1 MKFLINVAG
10 GRHNVGANFL
20 VKQDVEKYRM
30 LTVIKSI
37 PPREVNLSN
46 ISNRLE
52 FTYQKT
58 YNIFQA
64 LLEDLADVAPDI
76 DASDTK
82 IESID
87 FSKVSIDT
95 YRLYLVKNSIVF
107 QAFNYGLLNV
117 NPSFESFSNEHFTSK
132 STLNRRMA
140 KFRAFLKN
148 FGLKISN
155 STLEIKGNEKNIRWM
170 AYYVYWYTYHGQ
182 EWPFE
187 LVQEKMIDEIIDKA
201 HVTFDN
207 PIVHFQL
214 KYFLA
219 ISRIRLIKHN
229 YIDELPYYKDVF
241 GDQNLANDIL
251 DSDDYPIVPSGSLHN
266 ENKLINLF
274 RNTAFQP
281 SDKAFE
287 QPINANARINPKFY
301 ALVYHFIDFLKE
313 HYHDDMSVYH
323 DQKTLKHI
331 MTYVTR
337 DIVFYYIMAPYS
349 VMHLDTMFD
358 NHDERAYTD
367 LYKDIYTFFS
377 NIDENE
383 FPGIYNASELIS
395 RDLYQVL
402 PSYISTIRQEDIIRV
417 KVLIDPGNQA
427 AEVVLRNIRN
437 LEFVEVVP
445 SSAYEN
451 VDVLI
456 TSLDILPLDIEKKKY
471 PSNLK
476 VISWDISSTRPD
488 YIWLLI
494 QLNQVY
500 VRKLKNKI
508 ESNKEQEAL

>member
-1 MKFLINVAG
+1 
-10 GRHNVGANFL
+10 
-20 VKQDVEKYRM
+20 
-30 LTVIKSI
+30 
-37 PPREVNLSN
+37 
-46 ISNRLE
+46 
-52 FTYQKT
+52 
-58 YNIFQA
+58 
-64 LLEDLADVAPDI
+64 
-76 DASDTK
+76 
-82 IESID
+82 
-87 FSKVSIDT
+87 
-95 YRLYLVKNSIVF
+95 
-107 QAFNYGLLNV
+107 
-117 NPSFESFSNEHFTSK
+117 
-132 STLNRRMA
+132 
-140 KFRAFLKN
+140 
-148 FGLKISN
+148 
-155 STLEIKGNEKNIRWM
+155 M

-281 SDKAFE
+281 SDRAFE
-287 QPINANARINPKFY
+287 QPINATARINPKFY
-301 ALVYHFIDFLKE
+301 ALVYHSIDFLKE

-358 NHDERAYTD
+358 NYDERAYTD

-383 FPGIYNASELIS
+383 FPGIYIASELIS

-402 PSYISTIRQEDIIRV
+402 PSYISTVRQEDIIRV

-500 VRKLKNKI
+500 VRKLKSKI

>member
-1 MKFLINVAG
+1 MLEQI
-10 GRHNVGANFL
+10 FL

-30 LTVIKSI
+30 LTVIKSL

-46 ISNRLE
+46 ISSRLQ

-64 LLEDLADVAPDI
+64 LLEDFADVAPDI
-76 DASDTK
+76 DPSDTK

-87 FSKVSIDT
+87 FSKISIDT
-95 YRLYLVKNSIVF
+95 YRLYLVKNSVVF
-107 QAFNYGLLNV
+107 QAFNYGLTSA

-132 STLNRRMA
+132 STLNRRMS

-170 AYYVYWYTYHGQ
+170 AYYVYWYTYHAQ
-182 EWPFE
+182 EWPFS
-187 LVQEKMIDEIIDKA
+187 LIQENSIDQIIAKA
-201 HVTFDN
+201 GITFDN

-219 ISRIRLIKHN
+219 ISRIRLIKRN
-229 YIDELPYYKDVF
+229 YIEDLPYYSDVF
-241 GDQNLANDIL
+241 DNQQLGEDIVTH
-251 DSDDYPIVPSGSLHN
+251 DDYPIVPLDALHN
-266 ENKLINLF
+266 KNKLINLF
-274 RNTAFQP
+274 RKTAFQP
-281 SDKAFE
+281 SDTAFE
-287 QPINANARINPKFY
+287 QPINADARINPKFY

-313 HYHDDMSVYH
+313 HYHDDMTVYH
-323 DQKTLKHI
+323 NQKTLKHI

-349 VMHLDTMFD
+349 LMHLDTMYAEG
-358 NHDERAYTD
+358 NEQSYTD
-367 LYKDIYTFFS
+367 LYKDVYTFFS
-377 NIDENE
+377 NIDQNE
-383 FPGIYNASELIS
+383 FPGIYNAAELIS
-395 RDLYQVL
+395 KDLYQIL
-402 PSYISTIRQEDIIRV
+402 PSYISTIREEDFIRV

-427 AEVVLRNIRN
+427 AEVVLRTVRN

-445 SSAYEN
+445 SDVYDN

-456 TSLDILPLDIEKKKY
+456 TSLDVLPLDIERKKY
-471 PSNLK
+471 PENLK

-494 QLNQVY
+494 QLNQIY
-500 VRKLKNKI
+500 VKKLKNKI
-508 ESNKEQEAL
+508 TVNKKKKVL

>member
-1 MKFLINVAG
+1 MLEQI
-10 GRHNVGANFL
+10 FL

-30 LTVIKSI
+30 LTVIKSL

-46 ISNRLE
+46 ISNRLQ

-76 DASDTK
+76 DPTDTK

-87 FSKVSIDT
+87 FRKVSIDT
-95 YRLYLVKNSIVF
+95 YRLFLVKNSVVF
-107 QAFNYGLLNV
+107 QAFNYGLTNA
-117 NPSFESFSNEHFTSK
+117 NPSFESFSDEHFTSK
-132 STLNRRMA
+132 STLNRRMS

-155 STLEIKGNEKNIRWM
+155 STLEIKGNEKNIRWI

-182 EWPFE
+182 EWPFS
-187 LVQEKMIDEIIDKA
+187 LIQENSIDQIIGRTDI
-201 HVTFDN
+201 TFDN

-219 ISRIRLIKHN
+219 ISRIRLIKRH
-229 YIDELPYYKDVF
+229 YIDELPYYSDVF
-241 GDQNLANDIL
+241 GTQNLGEDIL
-251 DSDDYPIVPSGSLHN
+251 TQEDYPIVPVTALDN
-266 ENKLINLF
+266 ENKLVNLF
-274 RNTAFQP
+274 RRTAFQP
-281 SDKAFE
+281 SDTSFE

-323 DQKTLKHI
+323 NQKTLKHI

-349 VMHLDTMFD
+349 LMHLDSMYPNEDSEKNF
-358 NHDERAYTD
+358 TD
-367 LYKDIYTFFS
+367 LYKDVYTFFS
-377 NIDENE
+377 NIDQNE
-383 FPGIYNASELIS
+383 FPGIYNAAELIS
-395 RDLYQVL
+395 KDLYQVL
-402 PSYISTIRQEDIIRV
+402 PSYISTIRAEDIIKV
-417 KVLIDPGNQA
+417 KVLIDPGNQT
-427 AEVVLRNIRN
+427 AEVVLRNIRT
-437 LEFVEVVP
+437 LDFVEIVP
-445 SSAYEN
+445 SN
-451 VDVLI
+451 VFDDVDVLI
-456 TSLDILPLDIEKKKY
+456 TSLDVLPLDIERKKY
-471 PSNLK
+471 PENLK
-476 VISWDISSTRPD
+476 VIPWDISSTRPD

-500 VRKLKNKI
+500 VKKI
-508 ESNKEQEAL
+508 KTKQEEEKKKKAL

>member
-1 MKFLINVAG
+1 MLEQI
-10 GRHNVGANFL
+10 FL

-30 LTVIKSI
+30 LTVIKSL

-46 ISNRLE
+46 ISSRLQ

-64 LLEDLADVAPDI
+64 LLEDLAEVAPDI
-76 DASDTK
+76 DPSDTK

-87 FSKVSIDT
+87 FTKIAIDT
-95 YRLYLVKNSIVF
+95 YRLFLVKNSVVF
-107 QAFNYGLLNV
+107 QAFNYGLTSS
-117 NPSFESFSNEHFTSK
+117 NPSFENFSNEHFTSK
-132 STLNRRMA
+132 STLNRRMS

-182 EWPFE
+182 EWPFS
-187 LVQEKMIDEIIDKA
+187 LIQESSIDQIIGRTGL
-201 HVTFDN
+201 TFNN
-207 PIVHFQL
+207 PIVHFQF

-219 ISRIRLIKHN
+219 ISRIRLIKRN
-229 YIDELPYYKDVF
+229 YIEELPYYSDVF
-241 GDQNLANDIL
+241 GDQTLGEDIL
-251 DSDDYPIVPSGSLHN
+251 THEDYPIVPITALDN
-266 ENKLINLF
+266 ENKLVNLF
-274 RNTAFQP
+274 RKTAFQP

-287 QPINANARINPKFY
+287 EPINADARINPKFY

-313 HYHDDMSVYH
+313 HYNDDMTVYH
-323 DQKTLKHI
+323 NQRTLKHI

-349 VMHLDTMFD
+349 LMHLDTMYD
-358 NHDERAYTD
+358 SNNEDTYTD

-377 NIDENE
+377 NVDQNE
-383 FPGIYNASELIS
+383 FPGIYNAAELIS
-395 RDLYQVL
+395 RNLFQVL
-402 PSYISTIRQEDIIRV
+402 PSYISTIRAEDIIKV

-427 AEVVLRNIRN
+427 AEVVLRNIST
-437 LEFVEVVP
+437 LKFVEIVP
-445 SSAYEN
+445 NEVFED

-456 TSLDILPLDIEKKKY
+456 TLLDVLPLDIEKKKY

-476 VISWDISSTRPD
+476 VISWDISSQRPD

-500 VRKLKNKI
+500 VRKMKDKI
-508 ESNKEQEAL
+508 ENSKKKKAL

>member
-1 MKFLINVAG
+1 MLEQI
-10 GRHNVGANFL
+10 FL

-30 LTVIKSI
+30 LTVIKSL

-46 ISNRLE
+46 ISSRLQ

-64 LLEDLADVAPDI
+64 LLEDFVEVAPDI
-76 DASDTK
+76 DSSDTK

-87 FSKVSIDT
+87 FSKISIDT
-95 YRLYLVKNSIVF
+95 YRLYLVKNSVVF
-107 QAFNYGLLNV
+107 QAFNYGLTSA
-117 NPSFESFSNEHFTSK
+117 NPSFESFSNDHFTSK
-132 STLNRRMA
+132 STLNRRMS

-170 AYYVYWYTYHGQ
+170 AYYVYWYTYHAQ
-182 EWPFE
+182 EWSFS
-187 LVQEKMIDEIIDKA
+187 LIQENSIDQIIDKA
-201 HVTFDN
+201 GIKFDN

-219 ISRIRLIKHN
+219 ISRIRLIKRN
-229 YIDELPYYKDVF
+229 YIEELPYYNVVF
-241 GDQNLANDIL
+241 ENQSLGEDIL
-251 DSDDYPIVPSGSLHN
+251 THEEYPIVPLDALIN

-274 RNTAFQP
+274 RKTAFQP
-281 SDKAFE
+281 SDTAFV
-287 QPINANARINPKFY
+287 QPINQNTRINPKFY

-323 DQKTLKHI
+323 NQKTLKHI

-349 VMHLDTMFD
+349 LMHLDTMYAEG
-358 NHDERAYTD
+358 NEQNYTD
-367 LYKDIYTFFS
+367 LYKDVYTFFS
-377 NIDENE
+377 NVDQNE
-383 FPGIYNASELIS
+383 FPGIYNAAELIS
-395 RDLYQVL
+395 KDLYQVL
-402 PSYISTIRQEDIIRV
+402 PSYISTIRQEDIIKV

-427 AEVVLRNIRN
+427 AEVVLRNIRT
-437 LEFVEVVP
+437 LGFVEVVP
-445 SSAYEN
+445 SDVFDD

-456 TSLDILPLDIEKKKY
+456 TSLDVLPLDIEKKKY
-471 PSNLK
+471 PENLK

-494 QLNQVY
+494 QLNQIY
-500 VRKLKNKI
+500 VKKLKEKKD
-508 ESNKEQEAL
+508 SNKKKKAL

>member
-1 MKFLINVAG
+1 M
-10 GRHNVGANFL
+10 
-20 VKQDVEKYRM
+20 
-30 LTVIKSI
+30 
-37 PPREVNLSN
+37 
-46 ISNRLE
+46 
-52 FTYQKT
+52 
-58 YNIFQA
+58 
-64 LLEDLADVAPDI
+64 ADVAPDI
-76 DASDTK
+76 DSRDTK
-82 IESID
+82 IEAID
-87 FSKVSIDT
+87 FSKISIDT
-95 YRLYLVKNSIVF
+95 YRLYLVKNSVVF
-107 QAFNYGLLNV
+107 QAFNYGLTSA
-117 NPSFESFSNEHFTSK
+117 NPSFENFSNEHFTSK
-132 STLNRRMA
+132 STLNRRMS

-170 AYYVYWYTYHGQ
+170 AYYVYWYTYHAQ
-182 EWPFE
+182 EWPFS
-187 LVQEKMIDEIIDKA
+187 LIQENSIDQIIGRA
-201 HVTFDN
+201 GITFDN

-219 ISRIRLIKHN
+219 ISRIRLIKRN
-229 YIDELPYYKDVF
+229 YIEELPYYADVF
-241 GDQNLANDIL
+241 GDQNLGEDIL
-251 DSDDYPIVPSGSLHN
+251 THEDYPIVPVTALDN
-266 ENKLINLF
+266 ENKLVNLF
-274 RNTAFQP
+274 RKTAFQP
-281 SDKAFE
+281 SDTAFE

-313 HYHDDMSVYH
+313 HYHDDMAVYH

-349 VMHLDTMFD
+349 LMHLDTMYNSD
-358 NHDERAYTD
+358 DERTYTD

-377 NIDENE
+377 NIDQNE
-383 FPGIYNASELIS
+383 FPGIYNAAELIS
-395 RDLYQVL
+395 RNLYQVL
-402 PSYISTIRQEDIIRV
+402 PSYISTIRAEDIIRV

-427 AEVVLRNIRN
+427 SEVVLRNIKT

-445 SSAYEN
+445 SDTFEN

-471 PSNLK
+471 PEDLK

-500 VRKLKNKI
+500 VKKMKRKI
-508 ESNKEQEAL
+508 ESKKKKKAL